1 MNMNVLW
8 RLRPCLPSEIPPGR
22 HDYFIACAIDALDDH
37 FWLCRL
43 FSVSASVTKY
53 RVDSATPASLGS
65 RDSPTYHSPLILAF
79 WQLPVYNA
87 SVQLNIF
94 QDLLPHLSPL
104 SLARHA
110 LGLAAIL
117 LVGLIAQQIL
127 RLVSRSIKHHLTD
140 SGEGTRKER
149 LVRANSLA
157 TVVSTSLSVVIWL
170 IILLSALEQVGINIG
185 PFLASAG
192 ILGLAVSFGAQDL
205 VKDVIAGLFFLLEN
219 QFNAGDTISIND
231 KKGTV
236 ASMSLRTIMLKD
248 QETGTLYMVRNSMV
262 GMIVRYP
269 DDTPDKHEKS

>member
-1 MNMNVLW
+1 M
-8 RLRPCLPSEIPPGR
+8 SFE
-22 HDYFIACAIDALDDH
+22 
-37 FWLCRL
+37 
-43 FSVSASVTKY
+43 
-53 RVDSATPASLGS
+53 
-65 RDSPTYHSPLILAF
+65 
-79 WQLPVYNA
+79 
-87 SVQLNIF
+87 IF

-110 LGLAAIL
+110 LALASIL

-127 RLVSRSIKHHLTD
+127 RLVTRSIKRHLSD

-170 IILLSALEQVGINIG
+170 IVLLSVLEQVGINIG

-219 QFNAGDTISIND
+219 QFNAGDIISIND
-231 KKGTV
+231 KKGV
-236 ASMSLRTIMLKD
+236 VSSMSLRTITLKD
-248 QETGTLYMVRNSMV
+248 SESGTMYMIRNSMV

-269 DDTPDKHEKS
+269 DEPQDKHEKS